1 MPSPDSLA
9 KKISSLSPKS
19 KTKIKSTQKQTETV
33 LQKVIGQN
41 DPDDKADDVLIKDLD
56 LEAVQSQ
63 HLSFFNQTQL
73 QESQKNIQLGAWE
86 VDQSESS
93 AENIL

>member
-9 KKISSLSPKS
+9 KKVSSLSPKS
-19 KTKIKSTQKQTETV
+19 ITKIKSTHKQTETV
-33 LQKVIGQN
+33 LQKVISQN
-41 DPDDKADDVLIKDLD
+41 DPNDKAEDVLIKDLD

-73 QESQKNIQLGAWE
+73 PES
-86 VDQSESS
+86 
-93 AENIL
+93 